1 MIVADVK
8 GMIMAL
14 IAARDVRRVYRTGNV
29 DVRALDGVSLNIES
43 GQLTTIVGPSGS
55 GKSTLLNILGG
66 MDQPT
71 SGSVVCDGV

>member
-1 MIVADVK
+1 
-8 GMIMAL
+8 MAL